1 MRVREE
7 EGEADRSARLHSE
20 HGDERRP
27 ESPDP
32 RCPPSRDLAG
42 QTERNP
48 DVSPTKPKLWS
59 GPEKKKPGKKVAK
72 SLAQPAEK
80 IPDEVEV
87 LDEQA
92 QLGYTQ

>member
-7 EGEADRSARLHSE
+7 EGEADRPARLRS
-20 HGDERRP
+20 ERRHH
-27 ESPDP
+27 ED
-32 RCPPSRDLAG
+32 RAAPSRDLAG

-59 GPEKKKPGKKVAK
+59 GPEKKKPSKKTVPK
-72 SLAQPAEK
+72 PLAQPAEK

-92 QLGYTQ
+92 QLGYMQ

>member
-1 MRVREE
+1 M
-7 EGEADRSARLHSE
+7 
-20 HGDERRP
+20 
-27 ESPDP
+27 
-32 RCPPSRDLAG
+32 
-42 QTERNP
+42 
-48 DVSPTKPKLWS
+48 SPTKPKLWS
-59 GPEKKKPGKKVAK
+59 GPEKKKPGKKVPK